1 MGFAVHSLLE
11 TPKGPW
17 VLSCHDLRVN
27 AVQVV
32 PFHTPKQGLLLLLSG
47 FKSPF
52 PSLVVLPQCQVDL
65 LEQEFQGGKHL
76 CMS

>member
-1 MGFAVHSLLE
+1 M
-11 TPKGPW
+11 
-17 VLSCHDLRVN
+17 
-27 AVQVV
+27 QVV

-65 LEQEFQGGKHL
+65 LEQEFQRGKHL